1 MEKHIPTYDSFE
13 KGLEGLINEGINK
26 QTNILAT
33 NSPTPLKK
41 GIIGFLI
48 PCKEERDNCKRP

>member
-41 GIIGFLI
+41 ESLVF
-48 PCKEERDNCKRP
+48 